1 MRVRFT
7 RPAQRDLQRIHS
19 YISQENPEAASRVV
33 ARLIELAK
41 SLADHPQEGRATDEP
56 NARVIVVPK
65 LRYLIFYSV
74 AGGEVHITHIRH
86 TARNR
91 PPGWKR

>member
-7 RPAQRDLQRIHS
+7 RPAQRDLQRIYS
-19 YISQENPEAASRVV
+19 YISQENPPAASRVV
-33 ARLIELAK
+33 ARLIELAR
-41 SLADHPQEGRATDEP
+41 SLADHPEEGRETDEP

-65 LRYLIFYSV
+65 LRYFIFYSI
-74 AGGEVHITHIRH
+74 AGDEVHITHIRH

-91 PPGWKR
+91 PPGWGR

>member
-7 RPAQRDLQRIHS
+7 GPAQRDLQRIHS
-19 YISQENPEAASRVV
+19 YIGQENPEAASRVV

-41 SLADHPQEGRATDEP
+41 SLADHPEEGRATDEP

-65 LRYLIFYSV
+65 LRYLIFYSI
-74 AGGEVHITHIRH
+74 AGDEVHITHIRH

-91 PPGWKR
+91 PRGWGR